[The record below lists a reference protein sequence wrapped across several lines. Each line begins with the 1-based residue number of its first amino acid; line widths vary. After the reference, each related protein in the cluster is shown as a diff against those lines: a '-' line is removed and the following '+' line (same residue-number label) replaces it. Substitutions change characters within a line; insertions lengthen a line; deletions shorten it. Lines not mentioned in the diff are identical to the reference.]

1 MTHCDM
7 GRQFFFAQQTRL
19 LHDLPQILD
28 SHRCSLRTRHTPTP
42 GPGTMKKQH
51 MKQRPVAAT
60 TYCTLYTPPVRG
72 RHSLRDTKLPDCS
85 FQFVAADA
93 VVPKVLTAIAV
104 ERKQLA
110 KSYLAFN
117 ITSRK
122 HSPGEANQQQK
133 KHTPPPSKAHQ
144 SQQQI
149 EASSCSGT
157 GRTQT
162 NCAIGT
168 PTGYTDPIPETH
180 CKTSCIVVSP
190 LDPGKRQFSATSE
203 TKPKKNDKYT
213 EGKAS
218 IRGKN
223 I

>member
-28 SHRCSLRTRHTPTP
+28 SHRCSLRARHTPTP

-133 KHTPPPSKAHQ
+133 NIPPLPARHISHSNKSKQVDVQEQAGLRQIAPSVHPPATPIQFPKHIAKLLA
-144 SQQQI
+144 
-149 EASSCSGT
+149 
-157 GRTQT
+157 
-162 NCAIGT
+162 
-168 PTGYTDPIPETH
+168 
-180 CKTSCIVVSP
+180 
-190 LDPGKRQFSATSE
+190 L
-203 TKPKKNDKYT
+203 
-213 EGKAS
+213 
-218 IRGKN
+218 
-223 I
+223 